1 VVHRVTDAGA
11 SLAHLPPHIH
21 LQVRNRKRLRSSGR
35 RNDWTLNR
43 IPVPK
48 SATTTAICEHR
59 ARDEDPRARDEDPR
73 KAANLQEF
81 RGCERDS
88 GPRLK
93 SWCPRFESGSRHRR
107 IPHDCRIFHFSEWSS
122 CIRVWALDWALTRRW
137 PSTEAVRSRRSS
149 AGFARLL
156 EAKTTRVPGVVS
168 PVRHRAGRR

>member
-59 ARDEDPRARDEDPR
+59 ARDEDPR

-93 SWCPRFESGSRHRR
+93 IVVSPVRVRSRHRR